1 MRGETLNDNTTDN
14 YHALLI
20 NREARD
26 FEPKVLQLLRDS
38 KIADSCYAYKM
49 RTKPKDKLLSKVQL
63 KRTKKPDYSLYHVTD
78 VVGLR
83 LVALFKYDMVD
94 LFESVLSAISHTT
107 SINPNPFMKNGL
119 REIIVYKGRQ
129 AFDEMTPRLKE
140 IADKYS
146 PTINLQEMNSYE
158 GYSSLHIVANL
169 DFEHTELP
177 TYNLP
182 IEIQIRTVFE
192 DAWGEIDHKYGYII
206 RSGKE
211 AGKPTK
217 NTEHVL
223 SHLKNLKQFTDACMD
238 YADSIRNEATDNTS
252 SEQVAPRKVLSVAA
266 DEFILLRFSELRITE
281 LLIKKYSEARTKK
294 NEGSESNNPSLLL
307 EAAECF
313 KSLGDQIAQPEL
325 QQSDYLFYYYCR
337 MNEAFCLMS
346 TNVAD
351 NVSTARHIYQQLE
364 EKYVDFPLVKM
375 RLGQALS
382 KLKMYDAAISYLE
395 YAGKMLKGASGFI
408 GQEEKKWPDSLP
420 QADYIHMSKVQP
432 KLLGYNKWLKIRSL
446 DRSELQ
452 KICDLFIEA
461 YDATYPGLKATN
473 LKPKEEL
480 SLHNNL
486 LYYCLGALTHAQQSS
501 VKSNKSI
508 DSLKAS
514 IKEHVKYI
522 EEHTK
527 SIQVTLSTADTL
539 MKAYHLLNDETNAN
553 KFSSQVIAG
562 CLDISNK
569 DLSDSEKL
577 SLMREANLVQSKQN
591 IGVVI

>member
-1 MRGETLNDNTTDN
+1 MNDTANDN
-14 YHALLI
+14 YLALLI

-49 RTKPKDKLLSKVQL
+49 RTKPKDKLLSKVEL
-63 KRTKKPDYSLYHVTD
+63 KRAKKPDYSLYNVTD

-83 LVALFKYDMVD
+83 LVALFKCDMAD

-107 SINPNPFMKNGL
+107 SINPNPFTKNGL

-129 AFDEMTPRLKE
+129 AFEEMTPKFKDIAEKYFPAVDLKE
-140 IADKYS
+140 VAS
-146 PTINLQEMNSYE
+146 RE
-158 GYSSLHIVANL
+158 GYSSLHIVTNL

-192 DAWGEIDHKYGYII
+192 DAWGEIDHKYGYLI
-206 RSGKE
+206 RSGKG

-223 SHLKNLKQFTDACMD
+223 SHLKILKQFTDACMD

-252 SEQVAPRKVLSVAA
+252 SQQVAPRKVLSVAA
-266 DEFILLRFSELRITE
+266 DEFILQRFSVLHIAES
-281 LLIKKYSEARTKK
+281 LISKYSQARLKK
-294 NEGSESNNPSLLL
+294 NEGSESNNAPLLL

-313 KSLGDQIAQPEL
+313 KSLGDQITQPLL
-325 QQSDYLFYYYCR
+325 QQNDYIFYYYCR

-351 NVSTARHIYQQLE
+351 NVSSARHIYQLLE
-364 EKYVDFPLVKM
+364 DKYVDFPLVKM

-382 KLKMYDAAISYLE
+382 KLKLYDAAISNFEHAGELLKSGSE
-395 YAGKMLKGASGFI
+395 YVGRD
-408 GQEEKKWPDSLP
+408 ENNWPDSLP
-420 QADYIHMSKVQP
+420 QADYVYMRKAQP
-432 KLLGYNKWLKIRSL
+432 KLLGYNKWLKLRSL

-461 YDATYPGLKATN
+461 YDATYPGLKITG
-473 LKPKEEL
+473 LKPEEEL
-480 SLHNNL
+480 SLHNNA
-486 LYYCLGALTHAQQSS
+486 LYYCLGALTHAQQNDI
-501 VKSNKSI
+501 KSNKPVE
-508 DSLKAS
+508 SLKIS
-514 IKEHVKYI
+514 VKEHVQYI

-527 SIQVTLSTADTL
+527 EVQVSLSTADTL
-539 MKAYHLLNDETNAN
+539 MKAYHLLGDETNAK
-553 KFSSQVIAG
+553 KFASQVTSG
-562 CLDISNK
+562 CLDSSTK

-577 SLMREANLVQSKQN
+577 AMMREADLVQSNQK
-591 IGVVI
+591 ISVVI